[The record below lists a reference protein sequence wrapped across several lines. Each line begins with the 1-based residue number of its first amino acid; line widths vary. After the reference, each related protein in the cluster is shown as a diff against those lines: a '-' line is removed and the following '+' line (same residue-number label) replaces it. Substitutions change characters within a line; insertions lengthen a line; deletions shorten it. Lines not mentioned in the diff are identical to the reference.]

1 MKKNNN
7 GYYRI
12 TETLEIDGI
21 KKRYQF
27 YGKTKAEAQRKRD
40 EFIYAQDP
48 TNFTFNDVYQ
58 RYKVMEQSRI
68 KEADYKTKCE
78 RIESFTSIMYA
89 KLDAI
94 TPQMIAIDLN
104 RIAVENPKT
113 KKTTAKRTLARY
125 IQAVSNVFDYAEENR
140 YSTYNP
146 CKYVKPPTD
155 APQIK
160 REALLPEEYKSIL
173 NNPEPCLFQAK
184 LLILTGLRKGEA
196 AALQYMDILDDATI
210 INVNKSF
217 DYKTNKVKLPKTQA
231 GIRQVPIP
239 SMIQDELRKRIAEHK
254 PDDYVFEKYTGGQHS
269 LNSWIKYVNKCNKKT
284 GITFTLH
291 QLRHTCCTIYYY
303 SGIDVKEA
311 QAYMGHSNVRITLD
325 IYTSLEN
332 SDRIKNNSI
341 SKMDKF
347 LA

>member
-1 MKKNNN
+1 MKKNDK

-12 TETLEIDGI
+12 QETIEIDGV
-21 KKRYQF
+21 KQRKTF

-40 EFIYAQDP
+40 EFIYAQDS
-48 TNFTFNDVYQ
+48 TNFTFNDVYKK
-58 RYKVMEQSRI
+58 YKVIEQSRI
-68 KEADYKTKCE
+68 KDADYKTKCE

-94 TPQMIAIDLN
+94 TPQMIAVDLN

-113 KKTTAKRTLARY
+113 KKPTAKRTLARY
-125 IQAVSNVFDYAEENR
+125 VQAVSNVFDFAEQNR

-146 CKYVKPPTD
+146 CKYVKIPTD

-160 REALLPEEYKSIL
+160 REALLPAEYKSIL
-173 NNPEPCLFQAK
+173 SNPDPVLFQVK

-196 AALQYMDILDDATI
+196 AALQYKDILDDATI
-210 INVNKSF
+210 INVTKSF

-239 SMIQDELRKRIAEHK
+239 SMIQDELRKRIAAHK
-254 PDDYVFEKYTGGQHS
+254 PTDFVFEKYTGGQHS
-269 LNSWIKYVNKCNKKT
+269 INSWNKLVKKSIKRSGVE
-284 GITFTLH
+284 FTLH

-311 QAYMGHSNVRITLD
+311 QAYMGHSSVRITLD
-325 IYTSLEN
+325 IYTSIEN

-341 SKMDKF
+341 SKMDEF